1 MSHEYEFVQFVA
13 KSDFLIF
20 LSFNLHI
27 IIFLFFDIFNQVL
40 EKCAL
45 ISVLIQDVLYTQ
57 RLLLE
62 VFYIKKKS
70 WVYTESGNSRRLL
83 FKWRSLISE
92 VHLFLM
98 IIVIC
103 VLYCIIV
110 LAINRFRTEI
120 ISGVKLTSL

>member
-62 VFYIKKKS
+62 VFYIKKKIL
-70 WVYTESGNSRRLL
+70 GLHG
-83 FKWRSLISE
+83 KW
-92 VHLFLM
+92 
-98 IIVIC
+98 
-103 VLYCIIV
+103 
-110 LAINRFRTEI
+110 
-120 ISGVKLTSL
+120 KLQKITF